1 MTIDHLLDRLIEQ
14 SRGMLVAIEN
24 EEWDQLIAARH
35 GTGDNVQH
43 TSKLQELEVLENTI
57 LTACIKERQN
67 CQSALTDMKRQ
78 AKAANSYLNCNSL

>member
-1 MTIDHLLDRLIEQ
+1 
-14 SRGMLVAIEN
+14 MLVAIEN
-24 EEWDQLIAARH
+24 EEWDQLIDLENERSPLFAKLIAARH